1 MAASKKLADKLGI
14 LSAIDQSII
23 NRLENNVNN
32 RDSIMEIIS
41 ETFMNSNSYLK
52 DNNRSQTAAII
63 LAGGWLEGLYISSQL
78 IKSTKDPK
86 ELTSRIIDQRISLGT
101 LINMLEHE
109 NKIPNE
115 DITTLL
121 KDLGDIKAIF
131 DLIKVSNEG
140 IDPVVSK
147 GDKIAKIQGKTE
159 ISYKDEDIKKLV
171 AKVEEFRNSI
181 IK

>member
-1 MAASKKLADKLGI
+1 
-14 LSAIDQSII
+14 
-23 NRLENNVNN
+23 
-32 RDSIMEIIS
+32 
-41 ETFMNSNSYLK
+41 
-52 DNNRSQTAAII
+52 
-63 LAGGWLEGLYISSQL
+63 
-78 IKSTKDPK
+78 
-86 ELTSRIIDQRISLGT
+86 
-101 LINMLEHE
+101 MLEHE

-131 DLIKVSNEG
+131 DLIKVSNED
-140 IDPVVSK
+140 IDPVVTK

-171 AKVEEFRNSI
+171 AKIEDFRNSI